1 MKKVFSIGLLACLML
16 IANFSFAE
24 IKFTLS
30 IENLDSL
37 NSDTSVVAIYLN
49 STEAISGLQFNLLED
64 DSSCTSFEVVGFN
77 KGEQMSDEWQVSFN
91 QTGTIIAFVFGTTYI
106 NPMNDT
112 LIYLQLSNYSDVGK
126 IVKLGLGGLVFSD
139 IATGQFP
146 DSCIATGEEITWI
159 VGRDYPM
166 LTDISPND
174 LTTARTFYLSQNYP
188 NPFNPTTEIR
198 YEVPFRDV
206 VSLNI
211 YNLRGELIR
220 SLMTGIYNPGYY
232 SVTWNAKN
240 DRGVD
245 VASGVYIY
253 RLETG
258 DRSISK
264 KMMLMR

>member
-1 MKKVFSIGLLACLML
+1 MKKVFSIGLLICLML
-16 IANFSFAE
+16 ITSFSFAE

-37 NSDTSVVAIYLN
+37 NSDTSVVAICLN
-49 STEAISGLQFNLLED
+49 STEAIAGLQFNLLED
-64 DSSCTSFEVVGFN
+64 SSSCTSFEVVGIE
-77 KGEQMSDEWQVSFN
+77 KGEVMSDDWQVSFN

-112 LIYLQLSNYSDVGK
+112 LIYLQLSNYSYVGK
-126 IVKLGLGGLVFSD
+126 SVKLGLGGLVFSD
-139 IATGQFP
+139 TATGQFP
-146 DSCIATGEEITWI
+146 DSCIATGEEITWV
-159 VGRDYPM
+159 VGRDYPIV
-166 LTDISPND
+166 TGISPND

-220 SLMTGIYNPGYY
+220 SLMTGIHNPGYY
-232 SVTWNAKN
+232 SITWDAKN
-240 DRGVD
+240 NQGVD
-245 VASGVYIY
+245 IASGVYIY
-253 RLETG
+253 RLDTRN
-258 DRSISK
+258 RSISK